1 MRWQHRQMRSDRQLP
16 AFVAADYR
24 RLLRARS
31 RNFSSRA
38 AKGPLQNR
46 GFSSIFVSLW
56 HLSDLAG
63 RADDVCCWG
72 QSRPRNYERRL
83 PKMTRMYGP
92 AAFRKRDCAWIAEV
106 ADLHP
111 DLLIGSRAVALVG
124 IRTHLW
130 SH

>member
-1 MRWQHRQMRSDRQLP
+1 MRWQHRHQMRSDRQLP

-31 RNFSSRA
+31 RNFYSRA
-38 AKGPLQNR
+38 AKCPLRNR

-72 QSRPRNYERRL
+72 VKQTFLPVALPCRL
-83 PKMTRMYGP
+83 LT
-92 AAFRKRDCAWIAEV
+92 V
-106 ADLHP
+106 AD
-111 DLLIGSRAVALVG
+111 IASKAG
-124 IRTHLW
+124 IN
-130 SH
+130 